1 MTATRNRAQKQS
13 CEWRRRPD
21 HRAFLCAKVGE
32 KYSEYLFTKRRVAR
46 RRCAR
51 KRRSYRDSMFSR
63 VPVVVRKTWR
73 YDIHYANNLCLLS
86 GRSVFRVLSL
96 VHRLSFGGSLV
107 DYSFTERRDLLWKQT
122 AFREYVNVLLSRC
135 CSFPSSLF
143 NYATVPMFVKRDARF
158 VEIPVLL
165 AIFIVQWCNRGR
177 TGLS

>member
-32 KYSEYLFTKRRVAR
+32 KYLEYLFTKRRVAR

-51 KRRSYRDSMFSR
+51 KRKSYRDSCSR
-63 VPVVVRKTWR
+63 VFQLLFGKRGVT
-73 YDIHYANNLCLLS
+73 ISTNNLCLLS
-86 GRSVFRVLSL
+86 DRSVFRVLSL